1 MAVQGHI
8 LSNFPWNR
16 AAEGLSLS
24 HSTTLQR
31 WRWFNDFNVIFFYL
45 NWFSSFRGA
54 TLSGFDIHLTNKII
68 VLKISRGLT
77 SKIDF
82 NMSFANKLNE
92 TSFVVFVPL
101 VSINRRFF
109 SHFQFDKN
117 IFASLCAVIL
127 NLYKLYQIWPSWKTR
142 A

>member
-45 NWFSSFRGA
+45 NWFSWFRGA

-92 TSFVVFVPL
+92 TLNLLNNRSLYLYPWCRSIVVFF
-101 VSINRRFF
+101 R
-109 SHFQFDKN
+109 
-117 IFASLCAVIL
+117 IFNLIKIFLPLCA
-127 NLYKLYQIWPSWKTR
+127 PSY
-142 A
+142 